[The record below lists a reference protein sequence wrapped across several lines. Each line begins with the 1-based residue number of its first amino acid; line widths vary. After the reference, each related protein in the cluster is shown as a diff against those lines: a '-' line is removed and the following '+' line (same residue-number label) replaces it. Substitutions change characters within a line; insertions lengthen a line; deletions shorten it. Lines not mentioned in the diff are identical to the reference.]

1 MSDTTEETAKTKSR
15 RRQTQYFGWILV
27 AMIVAGLGGF
37 GIQSFGG
44 GQRVVGSVGD
54 QEMSTNAYARALR
67 EELNA
72 MSQQFGTQLTLSQA
86 LPFGVA
92 DRALQGLISRTALDG
107 EMARVGLSVGDAVV
121 ADQIAS
127 IASFQGL
134 SGNFDAATYRDT
146 LSRNA
151 MTEAEFEGGLRN
163 DSARQI
169 LTAAVV
175 GGFQAPKPLTE
186 SLYAWVA
193 EKRGFTLL
201 ALTEASLPSP
211 LPAPTEAELSAHY
224 DANIA
229 AYTRGEAKRITYAA
243 LLPDDLAPQMPV
255 DEAAVRAIY
264 DARIAEFVIPEKR
277 LVERLIYPDAAAA
290 AAALA
295 DLAAGKGFDDLVAAR
310 NLTLEDVDMGDV
322 ARADLG
328 MAAEAVFAL
337 TDPGSVSG
345 VIETDLGPAI
355 FRVNAVIEAQETSFD
370 QVRAGLALDLQS
382 DAARR
387 AISERTEALE
397 DLLAGGATLADIA
410 KEDGITLATTDYVR
424 GAPDNADIAAYPAF
438 RTAADALIAGD
449 FPEWIGLDDGGI
461 IAMQL
466 DETLPPAPIP
476 LADIKDRVTGDWR
489 AAELAKAL
497 AALAESHKVAIEGGS
512 RIGSLGIVSV
522 ALAAGREATLDTAP
536 GGTLDAVFAMQPGE
550 VRVVADGENVAV
562 LQLDSI
568 TPAAAEGADATAT
581 KEAIAASLA
590 QSLSR
595 DALAMFT
602 QSLVTS
608 GGLQLDQAVVTA
620 VQASFN

>member
-1 MSDTTEETAKTKSR
+1 MSDTTEETAKSKRR

-27 AMIVAGLGGF
+27 AMLIAGLGGF

-44 GQRVVGSVGD
+44 GQRAVGSVGN

-67 EELNA
+67 EELNNL
-72 MSQQFGTQLTLSQA
+72 SQQFGTQLTLAQA
-86 LPFGVA
+86 QPFGVT

-127 IASFQGL
+127 IGSFQGL
-134 SGNFDAATYRDT
+134 SGTFDAATYRDT

-151 MTEAEFEGGLRN
+151 MTEVEFETGLRN

-186 SLYAWVA
+186 SLYSWVA

-201 ALTEASLPSP
+201 SLTEASLPTP
-211 LPAPTEAELSAHY
+211 LPTPTEAELTAHY

-243 LLPDDLAPQMPV
+243 LLPDTLAPQMPV

-264 DARIAEFVIPEKR
+264 DARIAEFVIPDKR

-322 ARADLG
+322 TRTDLG
-328 MAAEAVFAL
+328 TAAEAVFAL

-345 VIETDLGPAI
+345 VVDTDLGPAI

-370 QVRAGLALDLQS
+370 DVRAGLALELQS

-387 AISERTEALE
+387 VISERTEALE

-410 KEDGITLATTDYVR
+410 KEDGVTLGTTDYVP
-424 GAPDNADIAAYPAF
+424 GATDNDPIAAYAAF
-438 RTAADALIAGD
+438 RTAADAMIEGD

-461 IAMQL
+461 VALQL

-476 LADIKDRVTGDWR
+476 LAEVKDRVTEDWR

-497 AALAESHKVAIEGGS
+497 SALAESHKAAIEGGAK
-512 RIGSLGIVSV
+512 IGSLGIVSV
-522 ALAAGREATLDTAP
+522 ALAAGRETALETAP
-536 GGTLDAVFAMQPGE
+536 AGTLDAVFAMQPGE
-550 VRVVADGENVAV
+550 VRVVIDGGNVAV

-568 TPAAAEGADATAT
+568 TPAAAEGADAMAT
-581 KEAIAASLA
+581 RDAIAASLA
-590 QSLSR
+590 QSMSR

-602 QSLVTS
+602 QSLVTK